1 MSFYFNYER
10 NLCFLKEESNEI
22 KIHKV
27 KHKNCLTSKSPLY
40 LLLFNSVL
48 VNLSCHNKMP
58 ILGGGRLTGIYFL
71 TVLEAKVQIKVP
83 AWSVSGEASLY
94 GLRMAIFLPYPPSH
108 GRERVMSKLSGISHY
123 KGTNPIMR
131 APSSEP
137 QLPPKG
143 PTLQNHHI
151 GV

>member
-1 MSFYFNYER
+1 MPYF
-10 NLCFLKEESNEI
+10 
-22 KIHKV
+22 KI
-27 KHKNCLTSKSPLY
+27 SSLY

-94 GLRMAIFLPYPPSH
+94 GLRMAIFLPYPHMAGKEWWASSLVSH
-108 GRERVMSKLSGISHY
+108 I
-123 KGTNPIMR
+123 IR
-131 APSSEP
+131 A
-137 QLPPKG
+137 LILLWG
-143 PTLQNHHI
+143 PHLQNPNYLPKAPHSKTITLGFRVSTDTCGWDGAQFSLHNS
-151 GV
+151 VKYLACFL